1 MSEAADLEAEDT
13 EDGPSIEAIGLLREI
28 AAEQAQLRQDF
39 ERLAAHVAPLLAK
52 QTRDA
57 ENRTRMLETRLRTR
71 QERPLIVR
79 MANLLA
85 DVRRIESADDIKVH
99 VEEAMLEA
107 LTSAGYQEMGAKG
120 DHFDPRFHEPMS
132 GSVGRAGIV
141 SHVHRRGLSCYGD
154 VLIKAKVDVEPAVE
168 PETEQGEVER

>member
-1 MSEAADLEAEDT
+1 MSEPAQET
-13 EDGPSIEAIGLLREI
+13 EDQPSVEAIALLREL
-28 AAEQAQLRQDF
+28 AAGQSRLRQDF
-39 ERLAAHVAPLLAK
+39 ERLAAAVTPLLVK
-52 QTRDA
+52 QARDS
-57 ENRTRMLETRLRTR
+57 ENRMRMLETRLRTR

-85 DVRRIESADDIKVH
+85 DVRRIESAEDVRIH

-120 DHFDPRFHEPMS
+120 DQFDPAFHEPMS

-154 VLIKAKVDVEPAVE
+154 VIIKAKVDVEPMVE
-168 PETEQGEVER
+168 PETEQGGDEP